1 MKLFTAVRRAFAY
14 LNPMEK
20 SRFLR
25 LISFRGLIGL
35 LDLFGILAIGFLAT
49 SIALFLTEGSDPTRT
64 IEIASLSLVA
74 VNAQSLPVVAGLIL
88 ILFVGKALLSLLLI
102 SRLAN
107 FLAKIE
113 ARASREVASKAF
125 GYGLRGLRGHSKE
138 ELVFAALSGSPNA
151 FNVLLNSAG
160 TIVAEGILFVLI
172 LSTFAFIDPMAAIVA
187 VIYFGAI
194 GVAIQ
199 YFIGGRMQEV
209 SERVN
214 KQAVDSSTSLHDLG
228 EVYREATI
236 LGRQEFFL
244 DKLYDSRLISSGGVA
259 SQTVLSGMPRYIV
272 ETALLFAIAIFI
284 GVQTLSG
291 DIVSSAAT
299 VGIFLTGGLRL
310 TAALLP
316 LQGALLA
323 MKNCAPTAAR
333 ALDFLD
339 ISADQDFEQRNE
351 VESSLGSGPVS
362 VKLQDVC
369 YKYSRNQKEVV
380 SQVSLTIPAGEQAAI
395 MGLSGAGKSTVA
407 DLVLGLLVPSNGRVE
422 LNGIE
427 ATEVLENFPGLL
439 GYVPQKP
446 GMVSGSIAEN
456 IALGVA
462 KDEIDYDRLG
472 KALADAH
479 LGDVIAALPDGI
491 NTELG
496 KRKDALSGGQLQRIG
511 LARALYS
518 APKLLILDEAT
529 NSLDAQSEA
538 EINKAL
544 DDLRGRVTVILVAH
558 RLNTIQR
565 SDNVFLLEEGRITA
579 SGRFSELLRTNVTVQ
594 KLTKLMSIESSD

>member
-1 MKLFTAVRRAFAY
+1 MKLITTVRRAFAY
-14 LNPMEK
+14 LNPIEK

-35 LDLFGILAIGFLAT
+35 LDLFGLLAIGFLAT

-125 GYGLRGLRGHSKE
+125 GYGLKGLRGHSKE

-151 FNVLLNSAG
+151 FNILLNSAG
-160 TIVAEGILFVLI
+160 TLVAEGILFVLI
-172 LSTFAFIDPMAAIVA
+172 LSTFAFIDPMAAIIA
-187 VIYFGAI
+187 VLYFGAI
-194 GVAIQ
+194 GVAVQ
-199 YFIGGRMQEV
+199 YFIGRRMQEV
-209 SERVN
+209 GESVN

-236 LGRQEFFL
+236 LGRQDFFL

-272 ETALLFAIAIFI
+272 ETALLFAIAIFV

-299 VGIFLTGGLRL
+299 IGIFLTGGLRL

-316 LQGALLA
+316 LQGALLS
-323 MKNCAPTAAR
+323 MKHCSPTAAR

-339 ISADQDFEQRNE
+339 IDAGTNQEHRKE
-351 VESSLGSGPVS
+351 AEGSVGAGPVS
-362 VKLQDVC
+362 VRVHNVC
-369 YKYSRNQKEVV
+369 FSYSTNQKDVLADV
-380 SQVSLTIPAGEQAAI
+380 SMTIPAGHQAAI
-395 MGLSGAGKSTVA
+395 MGLSGAGKSTLS
-407 DLVLGLLVPSNGRVE
+407 DLILGLLVPSTGRVE
-422 LNGIE
+422 LNGLE
-427 ATEVLENFPGLL
+427 ANEVLKNFPGLL

-446 GMVSGSIAEN
+446 GMVAGSIAEN

-462 KDEIDYDRLG
+462 KDEIDHDRLS
-472 KALADAH
+472 KAIADAH

-544 DDLRGRVTVILVAH
+544 DDLRGIVTIILIAH

-565 SDNVFLLEEGRITA
+565 SDNVFLLEEGRVTA
-579 SGRFSELLRTNVTVQ
+579 SGKFSELLRTNVTVQ